1 MTRSAIRQKFL
12 ESKSMLDAIRQHTQG
27 WLAKVILAL
36 ITIPFALFGI
46 DSYLND
52 AGSNVAVAKVNGDKI
67 SIQEYSNA
75 IENVRNRLQSEGQKV
90 DAAMLESAELK
101 QSVLDGLITRRLVN
115 AEIHNANFKISDE
128 QLSQHILGMPEF
140 QQDGKFSEDLYQKAL
155 AQNKFTASKF
165 ENDRRNEL
173 LTQQARD
180 GLSMLVSVPKAVA
193 EQTLKY
199 AHQQRDVSVA
209 EIKTAQFIG
218 QVKVTPEQVKAYY
231 ELHKDKF
238 KVPEQVKLEFALL
251 SAAGLVSQM
260 KATDAEVKA
269 FYDENA
275 AKFQGD
281 EQRHASHILI
291 GFGVSATAAE
301 KAAAKDKAA
310 EILAQL
316 KKNPKRFEELA
327 TKNSQDPGSAVKGG
341 DLGSFGRGAMV
352 KPFEDAVFG
361 MKVNQISDLVESE
374 FGYHIIKLT
383 GVTGQSTKFEDM
395 KAQIKGELSW
405 NKAQAKY
412 SELADDFSNTVYEQS
427 GSLKPAADKFGL
439 QLQTSGLMSRDD
451 GAKFFKNDKLMSAVF
466 SDEVLKEKRNTEA
479 VEVSPNNMVSA
490 RVVEYKPSAPRTFD
504 EVKGGIEALLKLEA
518 AEKLATENGVA
529 ALAKL
534 KTGVASDDLEWIP
547 PVTIDRKNAQGLTET
562 VMNQAFKIDTSK
574 LPAYV
579 GFMNEKTSY
588 TIVKVSRV
596 DNALA
601 TDDEAKKSAEAE
613 LQAALVAEYMSAYGN
628 SLKAKSNIVVNRK
641 LLETKAE

>member
-1 MTRSAIRQKFL
+1 
-12 ESKSMLDAIRQHTQG
+12 MLNAIRQHTQG

-75 IENVRNRLQSEGQKV
+75 IDNVRNRLQSEGQKV
-90 DAAMLESAELK
+90 DTAMLESAELK

-140 QQDGKFSEDLYQKAL
+140 QENGQFSEDLYQKTL
-155 AQNKFTASKF
+155 AQNKLTATKF
-165 ENDRRNEL
+165 ENDRRSEL

-180 GLSMLVSVPKAVA
+180 GLSMLVSIPKSVA
-193 EQTLKY
+193 EQTLKF

-209 EIKTAQFIG
+209 EIKTAQFIS

-231 ELHKDKF
+231 DLHKDKF

-260 KATDAEVKA
+260 KATDAEVKQ

-291 GFGVSATAAE
+291 GYGVGASE
-301 KAAAKDKAA
+301 SDKAAAKDKAA

-352 KPFEDAVFG
+352 KPFDDAVFG

-374 FGYHIIKLT
+374 FGYHIIRLN
-383 GVTGQSTKFEDM
+383 GVTGQNNSFEGM

-412 SELADDFSNTVYEQS
+412 AELADDFSNTVYEQS

-490 RVVEYKPSAPRTFD
+490 RVLEYKPSAPRTFD
-504 EVKGGIEALLKLEA
+504 EVKGGIEALLKLEQA
-518 AEKLATENGVA
+518 QKLATEKGVA

-534 KTGVASDDLEWIP
+534 KTGDAGDDLEWIP
-547 PVTIDRKNAQGLTET
+547 SVTIDRKNAQGLTES
-562 VMNQAFKIDTSK
+562 VMNQTFKMDTSK
-574 LPAYV
+574 LPAYA
-579 GFMNEKTSY
+579 GFMNEKTSF
-588 TIVKVSRV
+588 TIIKVSRV

-601 TDDEAKKSAEAE
+601 TDAEAKKNAEAE

-628 SLKAKSNIVVNRK
+628 SLKAKSDIVVNRK